1 MNDTAL
7 KYDLFLSYNSQDH
20 EAVADMRQ
28 QLLQLPQ
35 PLNTFIDRESLTL
48 GKRWFEE
55 IQDALL
61 DSRAVAVFYG
71 KHGLGRWQNLEM
83 ILALDLQATTD
94 TDADI
99 LVIPILLPGADLNNA
114 PRFLL
119 LNSYLDLRSG
129 HSPQSLTRLA
139 QAVLRQPTTLDSLP
153 AHHEL
158 RNPYRGLDYF
168 REEDAPL
175 FFGRDQVAQKLLNK
189 VNSAQLITL
198 VGNSGTGKSSVVR
211 AGLIPLL
218 RKQHIPDI
226 SWDVLI
232 CIPALNNVNPFHNL
246 AAAFLESWGNSAD
259 EIVNKR
265 PDTEATLRKTLS
277 LVDSIQQTLKKSLD
291 ADKLLLVIDQFEE
304 LLNFDTPAEE
314 SPNSQPTIDPKPKP
328 KTDFELFVELLLN
341 AITAP
346 NCTVLLSI
354 RGDYYGSVTERHAGL
369 GEKIAAGTVTLSRLD
384 DEQLGDIIEK
394 PAKLGGGQFQDGLAK
409 RISDDVRKQPGNLA
423 LLEFALT
430 QLWNHRHDHL
440 LTHEAYDTQVGK
452 LEGAISKKADEILQ
466 SQDVSNPQLALAA
479 LTRLVRVSSSDA
491 DGGDTRQR
499 LPLTE
504 FKPEERANLEP
515 FIKARLLV
523 ASGSWGDD
531 TAATDEHT
539 PQQGPTLEVAHEAL
553 ISHWPTLKEAINGKR
568 PLFLWRQSIRT
579 QYEQWQQRSH
589 ANPKDPKIQGLALQ
603 GYPLQQ
609 GLKWLKA
616 YPNDL
621 VGAEP
626 KFIAFSKQLANKAG
640 RLYRWLGGF
649 VIGLLVL
656 IIAIVIWK
664 DQYNASWR
672 LVPRSGQREPQL
684 PSAHRTVRTCPYTAP
699 HARRIH

>member
-99 LVIPILLPGADLNNA
+99 LVIPILLPGADLNHA

-246 AAAFLESWGNSAD
+246 AAAFLESWGN
-259 EIVNKR
+259 
-265 PDTEATLRKTLS
+265 
-277 LVDSIQQTLKKSLD
+277 
-291 ADKLLLVIDQFEE
+291 
-304 LLNFDTPAEE
+304 
-314 SPNSQPTIDPKPKP
+314 
-328 KTDFELFVELLLN
+328 
-341 AITAP
+341 
-346 NCTVLLSI
+346 
-354 RGDYYGSVTERHAGL
+354 
-369 GEKIAAGTVTLSRLD
+369 
-384 DEQLGDIIEK
+384 
-394 PAKLGGGQFQDGLAK
+394 
-409 RISDDVRKQPGNLA
+409 
-423 LLEFALT
+423 
-430 QLWNHRHDHL
+430 
-440 LTHEAYDTQVGK
+440 
-452 LEGAISKKADEILQ
+452 
-466 SQDVSNPQLALAA
+466 
-479 LTRLVRVSSSDA
+479 
-491 DGGDTRQR
+491 
-499 LPLTE
+499 
-504 FKPEERANLEP
+504 
-515 FIKARLLV
+515 
-523 ASGSWGDD
+523 
-531 TAATDEHT
+531 
-539 PQQGPTLEVAHEAL
+539 
-553 ISHWPTLKEAINGKR
+553 
-568 PLFLWRQSIRT
+568 
-579 QYEQWQQRSH
+579 
-589 ANPKDPKIQGLALQ
+589 
-603 GYPLQQ
+603 
-609 GLKWLKA
+609 
-616 YPNDL
+616 
-621 VGAEP
+621 
-626 KFIAFSKQLANKAG
+626 
-640 RLYRWLGGF
+640 
-649 VIGLLVL
+649 
-656 IIAIVIWK
+656 
-664 DQYNASWR
+664 
-672 LVPRSGQREPQL
+672 
-684 PSAHRTVRTCPYTAP
+684 
-699 HARRIH
+699 